1 MRMQRALI
9 SVSDKRGVVE
19 LGRALTALG
28 VEILSTGGT
37 AKLLREAGVAVRDV
51 SEATGFPEMLG
62 GRVKTLHPKIHGG
75 ILARR
80 NLPEDLAALEKHGIQ
95 PIDLVVVNLYP
106 FAQAAARAETTAD
119 GLIEE
124 IDIGGPSLI
133 RAAAKNCHAV
143 GVVTS
148 PDDYPKVIEELQAS
162 ACVSLET
169 RVALARKAFA
179 ATAAYDS
186 FIAST
191 LEEIQVEPSKEGPAP
206 TSSGQGGLGGTLKRV
221 PAHGFPAVLSQPAHK
236 VLDLRYGENPHQRA
250 ALYRLGGGGVA
261 NSRQLQGKELSYNNL
276 LDLDAAW
283 ELASEFTEPVAV
295 IIKHTNP
302 AGVAV
307 AGTQHEAFEQALA
320 CDPVSAFGGILGF
333 NRPVT
338 EATANACAK
347 LFVEC
352 VIAPEFESGA
362 VEVLAKKKNLR
373 LVELRKADPSTR
385 PAGSLGMTVETQ
397 VRSISGGLLV
407 QDKDRGQLDMTKLKT
422 VSKRAPTAEE
432 MASLL
437 FAWVV
442 CKHAKSNA
450 IVYARDGRTVG
461 VGAGQM
467 SRVDSVKLGAMKARE
482 LGHAEA
488 LKGSVVAS
496 DAFFPFPDGV
506 EEAAKVGA
514 IAVIQPGG
522 SVRDEEVIAAADRLG
537 LAMVFTG
544 IRHFRH

>member
-1 MRMQRALI
+1 MMRVQRALI
-9 SVSDKRGVVE
+9 SVSEKRGVVE
-19 LGRALTALG
+19 LGRALEALG

-80 NLPEDLAALEKHGIQ
+80 NLPEDLAALEKHGIA

-106 FAQAAARAETTAD
+106 FAEAAARAETSAE

-148 PDDYPKVIEELQAS
+148 PDDYRQVMEELKANG
-162 ACVSLET
+162 CLSLET
-169 RVALARKAFA
+169 RVTLARKAFA
-179 ATAAYDS
+179 VTAAYDS
-186 FIAST
+186 LIARA
-191 LEEIQVEPSKEGPAP
+191 LEEIHVEPSREGP
-206 TSSGQGGLGGTLKRV
+206 GGLGGTLKRGA
-221 PAHGFPAVLSQPAHK
+221 AHGFPSFLAQPARK

-250 ALYRLGGGGVA
+250 ALYRLGAGGVA
-261 NSRQLQGKELSYNNL
+261 NGRQLQGKELSYNNL

-283 ELASEFTEPVAV
+283 ELASEFSEPAAV

-307 AGTQHEAFEQALA
+307 AATQPEAFERALA

-338 EATANACAK
+338 EATANAVGK

-352 VIAPEFESGA
+352 VVAPGFERSA
-362 VEVLAKKKNLR
+362 AEVFAKKKNLR
-373 LVELRKADPSTR
+373 LVEVRKADSSAVHSSGI
-385 PAGSLGMTVETQ
+385 AGVGMTPEWSA
-397 VRSISGGLLV
+397 RSISGGLLV

-422 VSKRAPTAEE
+422 VTKRAPTAEE
-432 MASLL
+432 MAALL

-467 SRVDSVKLGAMKARE
+467 SRVDSVKLAGMKAV
-482 LGHAEA
+482 LPV
-488 LKGSVVAS
+488 KGCVMAS
-496 DAFFPFPDGV
+496 DAFFPFRDGLD
-506 EEAAKVGA
+506 AAAQAG
-514 IAVIQPGG
+514 ITAVIQPGG
-522 SVRDEEVIAAADRLG
+522 SIRDQEVVKAADEHG
-537 LAMVFTG
+537 IAMILTG
-544 IRHFRH
+544 MRHFRH

>member
-1 MRMQRALI
+1 MRVQRALI

-19 LGRALTALG
+19 LGRALAALG

-62 GRVKTLHPKIHGG
+62 GRVKTLHPEIHGG

-80 NLPEDLAALEKHGIQ
+80 SVPEDLAALEKHGIA

-148 PDDYPKVIEELQAS
+148 PEEYPKVIEELRAN
-162 ACVSLET
+162 ACLSLET

-186 FIAST
+186 LIAST
-191 LEEIQVEPSKEGPAP
+191 LGEIQVEPSKEGP
-206 TSSGQGGLGGTLKRV
+206 GGLGGTLKRV
-221 PAHGFPAVLSQPAHK
+221 PAEGFPAVLAQPAHK
-236 VLDLRYGENPHQRA
+236 VMDLRYGENPHQRA
-250 ALYRLGGGGVA
+250 ALYRLGNGGVA
-261 NSRQLQGKELSYNNL
+261 NGRQLQGKELSYNNL

-307 AGTQHEAFEQALA
+307 AATQHEAFERALA

-362 VEVLAKKKNLR
+362 AETFSEKKNLR
-373 LVELRKADPSTR
+373 LVEVSGADEC
-385 PAGSLGMTVETQ
+385 LG
-397 VRSISGGLLV
+397 VRSVSSGFLI
-407 QDKDRGQLDMTKLKT
+407 QDKDRGQLDMSQLKS

-482 LGHAEA
+482 LGHGEA

-506 EEAAKVGA
+506 EEAAKAGA
-514 IAVIQPGG
+514 TAVIQPGG
-522 SVRDEEVIAAADRLG
+522 SVRDEKVVAAADRLG

>member
-1 MRMQRALI
+1 MRVQRALI

-19 LGRALTALG
+19 LGQALAKLG

-80 NLPEDLAALEKHGIQ
+80 DDPEHLAALKQHGIQ
-95 PIDLVVVNLYP
+95 LIDLVVVNLYP
-106 FAQAAARAETTAD
+106 FAQAAARAEA
-119 GLIEE
+119 GAEELIEE
-124 IDIGGPSLI
+124 IDIGGPTLI
-133 RAAAKNCHAV
+133 RAAAKNCHSVA
-143 GVVTS
+143 VVTS
-148 PDDYPKVIEELQAS
+148 PDDYPMVIEELRQHHGISLAS
-162 ACVSLET
+162 RL
-169 RVALARKAFA
+169 ALARKAFA
-179 ATAAYDS
+179 LTAGYDS
-186 FIAST
+186 LIART
-191 LEEIQVEPSKEGPAP
+191 LEEVQVEGEQVERRPAE
-206 TSSGQGGLGGTLKRV
+206 
-221 PAHGFPAVLSQPAHK
+221 GFPAFLAQPAMK
-236 VLDLRYGENPHQRA
+236 VMDLRYGENPHQRA
-250 ALYRLGGGGVA
+250 ALYRTNGSGVA
-261 NSRQLQGKELSYNNL
+261 NGKQLQGKELSYNNL

-283 ELASEFTEPVAV
+283 DLACEFQEPVAV

-307 AGTQHEAFEQALA
+307 AATQKEAFEKALS
-320 CDPVSAFGGILGF
+320 CDSVSAFGGILGF
-333 NRPVT
+333 SQPVT
-338 EATANACAK
+338 AATAEAIGK
-347 LFVEC
+347 LFLEC
-352 VIAPEFESGA
+352 IAAPGYEARALEIF
-362 VEVLAKKKNLR
+362 AKKKNLR
-373 LVELRKADPSTR
+373 LLEIAPRKPVIPSEPGGRVE
-385 PAGSLGMTVETQ
+385 GSAFL

-407 QDKDRGQLDMTKLKT
+407 QDKDCARFDMAQFKT
-422 VSKRAPTAEE
+422 VTKRAPTAEE
-432 MASLL
+432 MQSLL

-450 IVYARDGRTVG
+450 IVYARDGQTVA

-467 SRVDSVKLGAMKARE
+467 SRVDSVKLGAMKARD
-482 LGHAEA
+482 LGHGER

-514 IAVIQPGG
+514 TAVIQPGG
-522 SVRDEEVIAAADRLG
+522 SVRDPEVIDAADRLG

>member
-1 MRMQRALI
+1 MMKVQRALI
-9 SVSDKRGVVE
+9 SVSDKRGVME
-19 LGRALTALG
+19 LGRALAGLG

-37 AKLLREAGVAVRDV
+37 AKLLREEGVAVRDV

-80 NLPEDLAALEKHGIQ
+80 NVPEDLAALEKHGIQ

-106 FAQAAARAETTAD
+106 FAEAAARAETPAE

-124 IDIGGPSLI
+124 IDIGGPSLM

-148 PDDYPKVIEELQAS
+148 PEDYPRVIEELKANR
-162 ACVSLET
+162 CLSLET
-169 RVALARKAFA
+169 RVSLARKAFA
-179 ATAAYDS
+179 ATAAYDA
-186 FIAST
+186 FIART
-191 LEEIQVEPSKEGPAP
+191 LEEIQVEPSREGP
-206 TSSGQGGLGGTLKRV
+206 GGLGGTLKR
-221 PAHGFPAVLSQPAHK
+221 AAAAGFPAFLARPAHK
-236 VLDLRYGENPHQRA
+236 VMDLRYGENPHQRA
-250 ALYRLGGGGVA
+250 ALYRLGAGGVA
-261 NSRQLQGKELSYNNL
+261 NGRQLQGKELSYNNL

-307 AGTQHEAFEQALA
+307 ATTQHEAFERALA

-333 NRPVT
+333 NRPMT
-338 EATANACAK
+338 EATANAVGK

-352 VIAPEFESGA
+352 IVAPGFEPKA
-362 VEVLAKKKNLR
+362 VEVFAKKKNVR
-373 LVELRKADPSTR
+373 LVEIASTEKAGPSTR
-385 PAGSLGMTVETQ
+385 PSGSLGMTSEMQ
-397 VRSISGGLLV
+397 VRSVSGGLLV
-407 QDKDRGQLDMTKLKT
+407 QDKDRGQLDMAELKT
-422 VSKRAPTAEE
+422 VTKRAPTAEE
-432 MASLL
+432 MAALL

-450 IVYARDGRTVG
+450 IVYAREGRTLG

-482 LGHAEA
+482 LGHGES

-514 IAVIQPGG
+514 TAVIQPGG

>member
-1 MRMQRALI
+1 MRVQRALI
-9 SVSDKRGVVE
+9 SVSDKRGVAE
-19 LGRALTALG
+19 LGQALAELG

-37 AKLLREAGVAVRDV
+37 AKLLREAAVQVRDV

-80 NLPEDLAALEKHGIQ
+80 DEPEHLAALEKHGIQ
-95 PIDLVVVNLYP
+95 LIDLVVVNLYP
-106 FAQAAARAETTAD
+106 FAQAAAHAEA
-119 GLIEE
+119 GAEELIEE
-124 IDIGGPSLI
+124 IDIGGPTLI
-133 RAAAKNCHAV
+133 RAAAKNCHSV
-143 GVVTS
+143 TVVTS
-148 PDDYPKVIEELQAS
+148 PDDYPMVIEELRQHHGVTLAS
-162 ACVSLET
+162 
-169 RVALARKAFA
+169 RVRLARKAFA
-179 ATAAYDS
+179 LTAGYDS
-186 FIAST
+186 LIART
-191 LEEIQVEPSKEGPAP
+191 LEEIQVDGEGIVRRPAE
-206 TSSGQGGLGGTLKRV
+206 
-221 PAHGFPAVLSQPAHK
+221 GFPSFLAQPATK
-236 VLDLRYGENPHQRA
+236 VMDLRYGENPHQQA
-250 ALYRLGGGGVA
+250 ALYSLGSGGVA
-261 NSRQLQGKELSYNNL
+261 NGKQLQGKELSYNNL

-283 ELASEFTEPVAV
+283 DLVCEFTEPVAV

-307 AGTQHEAFEQALA
+307 AATQHEAFEKALS

-338 EATANACAK
+338 EATANAVGK

-352 VIAPEFESGA
+352 VVAPQFESGA
-362 VEVLAKKKNLR
+362 AQVFSKKKNLR
-373 LVELRKADPSTR
+373 LVEVSGADECF
-385 PAGSLGMTVETQ
+385 G
-397 VRSISGGLLV
+397 VRSVSGGVLI
-407 QDKDRGQLDMTKLKT
+407 QDKDRGQLDMTQLKT
-422 VSKRAPTAEE
+422 VTKRAPTAEE
-432 MASLL
+432 MQSLL

-450 IVYARDGRTVG
+450 IVYARDGQTVG

-467 SRVDSVKLGAMKARE
+467 SRVDSVKLGAMKARD
-482 LGHAEA
+482 LGHAER

-506 EEAAKVGA
+506 EEAAKAGA
-514 IAVIQPGG
+514 TVVIQPGG

-544 IRHFRH
+544 VRHFRH

>member
-1 MRMQRALI
+1 MMRVQRALI
-9 SVSDKRGVVE
+9 SVSDKRGVAE
-19 LGRALTALG
+19 LGHALAKLG

-80 NLPEDLAALEKHGIQ
+80 DDPEHLAALKQHGIQ

-106 FAQAAARAETTAD
+106 FAQAAARPEAGAEE
-119 GLIEE
+119 LIEE
-124 IDIGGPSLI
+124 IDIGGPTLI
-133 RAAAKNCHAV
+133 RAAAKNCHSVA
-143 GVVTS
+143 VVTS
-148 PDDYPKVIEELQAS
+148 PDDYPMVIEELRQHHGISLAS
-162 ACVSLET
+162 RL
-169 RVALARKAFA
+169 ALARKAFA
-179 ATAAYDS
+179 LTAGYDS
-186 FIAST
+186 LIART
-191 LEEIQVEPSKEGPAP
+191 LEEVQVEGEQVERRPAE
-206 TSSGQGGLGGTLKRV
+206 
-221 PAHGFPAVLSQPAHK
+221 GFPAFLAQPATK
-236 VLDLRYGENPHQRA
+236 VMDLRYGENPHQRA
-250 ALYRLGGGGVA
+250 ALYRTNGAGVA
-261 NSRQLQGKELSYNNL
+261 NGKQLQGKELSYNNL

-283 ELASEFTEPVAV
+283 DLACEFQEPVAV

-307 AGTQHEAFEQALA
+307 AARQHEAFEKALS

-333 NRPVT
+333 NQPVT
-338 EATANACAK
+338 AATAEAIGK
-347 LFVEC
+347 LFLEC
-352 VIAPEFESGA
+352 IAAPGYEAGA
-362 VEVLAKKKNLR
+362 LEIFAKKKNLR
-373 LVELRKADPSTR
+373 LIEVSQTAKAGPSTSL
-385 PAGSLGMTVETQ
+385 PAVAPLGMTSELR

-407 QDKDRGQLDMTKLKT
+407 QDKDCARFDMTQLKT
-422 VSKRAPTAEE
+422 VTKRAPTAEE
-432 MASLL
+432 MQSLL

-450 IVYARDGRTVG
+450 IVYARDGQTVA

-467 SRVDSVKLGAMKARE
+467 SRVDSVKLGAMKARD
-482 LGHAEA
+482 LGHAER

-506 EEAAKVGA
+506 EEAAKAGA
-514 IAVIQPGG
+514 TAVIQPGG
-522 SVRDEEVIAAADRLG
+522 SVRDQEVIDAADRLG